1 MQKLESKDILS
12 SENLI
17 CQRIYGI
24 LEMKIFSDIF
34 GFGYE

>member
-17 CQRIYGI
+17 CERMYGI
-24 LEMKIFSDIF
+24 LEMEIFSDIF
-34 GFGYE
+34 SFGYE